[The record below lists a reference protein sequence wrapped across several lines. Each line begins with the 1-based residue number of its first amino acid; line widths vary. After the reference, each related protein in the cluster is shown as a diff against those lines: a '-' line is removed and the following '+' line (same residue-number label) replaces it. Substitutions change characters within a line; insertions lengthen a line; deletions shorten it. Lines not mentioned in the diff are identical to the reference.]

1 MEELEKPVKVEKKA
15 LTEAQLLHLKKM
27 REKKHIKN
35 EAKKLNG
42 MPTNYKKT
50 RNTEEQPTSK
60 NSIEKS
66 IEKSIELEKPTSPK
80 GQPASLKLDNDII
93 EMKNMIS
100 KVYKH
105 IEEKSNK
112 SKDKTEKINKIYEYV
127 DKKQK
132 KKEEKL
138 KKQQELEQQHEEEE
152 EDDDYSNYRGN
163 YYNPLINNIFKKY

>member
-50 RNTEEQPTSK
+50 KNTEENPTSK
-60 NSIEKS
+60 NPIEKS
-66 IEKSIELEKPTSPK
+66 IEKSIELEKPN
-80 GQPASLKLDNDII
+80 NDII

-138 KKQQELEQQHEEEE
+138 KKQQELEQQNDDE